1 MFANSLEALQADLQ
15 LHKFVA
21 KMFWLGDVKIELAF
35 DAAPVRNVKA
45 KSAHAPQ

>member
-21 KMFWLGDVKIELAF
+21 KMFRLGDVKIEIAL
-35 DAAPVRNVKA
+35 DTAPVRNVKA
-45 KSAHAPQ
+45 MSAHAPQ

>member
-21 KMFWLGDVKIELAF
+21 KIFWLGDVKIELTF
-35 DAAPVRNVKA
+35 DAGKVCTCPSVGLGE
-45 KSAHAPQ
+45 S